1 MSTLNQIL
9 LPLMLYH
16 PKYLSKQ
23 SQKKAFAMVFNKVGS
38 NKHTLTSYKPIS
50 VPYTFQYLFLNLAY
64 FKQYGIQHMFLCLLE
79 ELRADINQNELTGVV
94 LLDLSYTFN

>member
-9 LPLMLYH
+9 LPLMLYD

-23 SQKKAFAMVFNKVGS
+23 SQKKAFAMVFNKVRS

-79 ELRADINQNELTGVV
+79 E
-94 LLDLSYTFN
+94 